1 MNSSSSGMLAKLR
14 NTLAPVLLG
23 PPVLAF
29 LPALTLGTYWIGGE
43 SALLVAALGLPLL
56 FAIFGMFSRNGNVP
70 QDATTGLLL
79 RDGFEMIT
87 TEIFS
92 ASKRKGYNS
101 AVFILEIDQLSELES
116 EYGAQSAELV
126 LRELGQRLRDVA
138 RTRDCVARIAD
149 NKFAIC
155 LYAMP
160 HLDLELCI
168 QMASRYQSKLEQPV
182 TLDGLSLYL
191 TCSVGFCS
199 RRHAPDE
206 DADAWISAA
215 FAALEEAKHNGPSGM
230 RAYSSELHHRTKRRR
245 NLHGEVVQA
254 LESGQ
259 IQAWFQPQICTDTGK
274 ISGFEALARW
284 LHPVHGMIPPTTF
297 LPALEDAGLMER
309 LSEIM
314 VYQSLSALKA
324 WDAAGVEVPQ
334 VGVNF
339 AADELRNPGLVD
351 RIRWDLERFGLDPKR
366 LCIEVLETVV
376 SDAPDDVIVRNIA
389 ALGELGC
396 GIDLDDFGTGH
407 ASIGA
412 VRRFNVRRIKIDR
425 SFITK
430 SDRDPEQQ
438 KMVGAILTMA
448 ERLDLETLAEGVE
461 TVGEHALLAQLG
473 CDHVQGYGIGRPV
486 PFDQTLD
493 WISAHMSKL
502 KDPPAIGRGS

>member
-1 MNSSSSGMLAKLR
+1 MNYSNSGLLARLR
-14 NTLAPVLLG
+14 KSLAPVLLG

-29 LPALTLGTYWIGGE
+29 LPALTLATYWVGGE
-43 SALLVAALGLPLL
+43 YALLAVALGLPLF
-56 FAIFGMFSRNGNVP
+56 FAGLGMFTRSGNVP
-70 QDATTGLLL
+70 QDSATGFVL
-79 RDGFEMIT
+79 RDGFEMAVQ
-87 TEIFS
+87 EVFE
-92 ASKRKGYNS
+92 ASQKKGLNS
-101 AVFILEIDQLSELES
+101 AVFVLEIDQFAELET
-116 EYGAQSAELV
+116 EYGAQACDDL
-126 LRELGQRLRDVA
+126 LRQMGNRLRSVT
-138 RTRDCVARIAD
+138 RSRDCLARITE

-155 LYAMP
+155 LNAMP

-168 QMASRYQSKLEQPV
+168 QLAGRYQAKIEQA
-182 TLDGLSLYL
+182 LSLDATSVYV

-199 RRHAPDE
+199 RQLAPDNT
-206 DADAWISAA
+206 ADDWVAAA

-230 RAYSSELHHRTKRRR
+230 RAYSAELHHRTKRRR

-259 IQAWFQPQICTDTGK
+259 IQAWFQPQINTDTGQ

-284 LHPVHGMIPPTTF
+284 VHPVHGMIPPVKF

-309 LSEIM
+309 LSEVM

-324 WDAAGVEVPQ
+324 WDAAGVMVPQ

-339 AADELRNPGLVD
+339 AADELRNPGLVE
-351 RIRWDLERFGLDPKR
+351 RIKWDLERFGLSADR
-366 LCIEVLETVV
+366 LCVEVLETVF
-376 SDAPDDVIVRNIA
+376 SDSPDDVIVRNIA

-396 GIDLDDFGTGH
+396 QIDLDDFGTGH

-412 VRRFNVRRIKIDR
+412 VRRFNVSRIKIDR
-425 SFITK
+425 SFVTK

-438 KMVGAILTMA
+438 KMVAAILTMA
-448 ERLDLETLAEGVE
+448 ERLELETLAEGVE

-473 CDHVQGYGIGRPV
+473 CNHVQGYGIGRPV

-493 WISAHMSKL
+493 WIAAHQAKL
-502 KDPPAIGRGS
+502 KDPPAIGGRP

>member
-1 MNSSSSGMLAKLR
+1 MNMSNSGLLARLR
-14 NTLAPVLLG
+14 KSLAPVLMG

-29 LPALTLGTYWIGGE
+29 LPALTLGTYWMGGE
-43 SALLVAALGLPLL
+43 FALLGAALGLPLF
-56 FAIFGMFSRNGNVP
+56 FAGIGMFSRGGNVP
-70 QDATTGLLL
+70 QDLTTGLVL
-79 RDGFEMIT
+79 RDGFEMYVHDVF
-87 TEIFS
+87 ES
-92 ASKRKGYNS
+92 SGKKGQNS
-101 AVFILEIDQLSELES
+101 AVFVIEIDQYADLEG
-116 EYGAQSAELV
+116 EYGGQSVEYV
-126 LRELGQRLRDVA
+126 LRQLGQRLREVT
-138 RTRDCVARIAD
+138 RGRDCIARISE

-155 LYAMP
+155 LGALP

-168 QMASRYQSKLEQPV
+168 QLASRYQTKLELPIS
-182 TLDGLSLYL
+182 LDGTSIYV
-191 TCSVGFCS
+191 TCSIGFCS
-199 RRHAPDE
+199 RRHTPEE
-206 DADAWISAA
+206 DAESWTAAA

-230 RAYSSELHHRTKRRR
+230 RAYSAELHHRTKRRR

-259 IQAWFQPQICTDTGK
+259 VQAWFQPQISTDTGQ

-284 LHPVHGMIPPTTF
+284 VHPVHGMIPPTTF

-309 LSEIM
+309 LSEVM
-314 VYQSLSALKA
+314 VYQSLSAIKA
-324 WDAAGVEVPQ
+324 WDAAGVDVPQ

-339 AADELRNPGLVD
+339 AADELRNPGLVE
-351 RIRWDLERFGLDPKR
+351 RIKWDLERFGLEPQR

-376 SDAPDDVIVRNIA
+376 SDSPEDMIVRNIA
-389 ALGELGC
+389 SLGELGC

-425 SFITK
+425 SFVTK

-438 KMVGAILTMA
+438 KMVAAILTMS
-448 ERLDLETLAEGVE
+448 ERLELETLAEGVE

-473 CDHVQGYGIGRPV
+473 CDHVQGYGIGRPM

-493 WISAHMSKL
+493 WIATHQSKL
-502 KDPPAIGRGS
+502 KEPPAIGGSS